1 MRMRLPLSIAAAAAL
16 LAFIAPPSAAQTVD
30 ELVAKNIAARG
41 GMDKIKAIDTLKITR
56 TVATGIGNNVRV
68 IIYKKRPQLYRGEQ
82 GPAQPG
88 ATLIPRGVNA
98 DDAWDT
104 VQGKITTRPEPA
116 ETETREIDA
125 DFDGLLV
132 DWKQK
137 GHTVSFDGQEA
148 LPGGEAHKL
157 KVTTKSGVVR
167 TVYLDAKTGLE
178 RRHTGVMTLPN
189 GRKLDIVIDFS
200 NWKDV
205 NGVKFAFDINE
216 DRVDPKG
223 AAPAQS
229 LVTYTEKIEANVP
242 VEDALF
248 ATPKG

>member
-1 MRMRLPLSIAAAAAL
+1 MRMRLPLSIAVATAL
-16 LAFIAPPSAAQTVD
+16 LVLVTPPAAAQTVD

-41 GMDKIKAIDTLKITR
+41 GMAKIKAIDTLKITR

-104 VQGKITTRPEPA
+104 VQGKITTRSEPA
-116 ETETREIDA
+116 ETETRELDA
-125 DFDGLLV
+125 DFDGLLI
-132 DWKQK
+132 DWKEK
-137 GHTVSFDGQEA
+137 GYTITFEGQEA
-148 LPGGEAHKL
+148 LPGGDTHKL
-157 KVTTKSGVVR
+157 KVTTKSGAVR
-167 TVYLDAKTGLE
+167 TVYLDANTGLE
-178 RRHTGVMTLPN
+178 RRHAGVLTLPN
-189 GRKLDIVIDFS
+189 GRKLDVVVDFS
-200 NWKDV
+200 NWKEV

-223 AAPAQS
+223 GAPAQS

-242 VEDALF
+242 IEDALF
-248 ATPKG
+248 ATPKM

>member
-1 MRMRLPLSIAAAAAL
+1 MRMRLPLSIAVAAAL
-16 LAFIAPPSAAQTVD
+16 LTFIAPPSAAQTVD

-82 GPAQPG
+82 GPAQPD

-137 GHTVSFDGQEA
+137 GHTISFDGQEA

-205 NGVKFAFDINE
+205 SGVKFAFDINE